1 VKKCRGHQYRRSNQT
16 TRKVRTVQTILR
28 SGHAARP
35 VGHCGHD
42 NRQSRPQALEDRKI
56 QKLVERLDQKLAL
69 QAKGAQ
75 IQGQA
80 PTAPVPQQGSRL
92 DQSRG
97 FAYLGDR
104 TIQVVPDP

>member
-1 VKKCRGHQYRRSNQT
+1 MPWTPVQAVKSNHTQSSVPYRLFSEVVT
-16 TRKVRTVQTILR
+16 LPDLWDTVGMT
-28 SGHAARP
+28 
-35 VGHCGHD
+35 

-80 PTAPVPQQGSRL
+80 PTAPSR
-92 DQSRG
+92 SK
-97 FAYLGDR
+97 DR
-104 TIQVVPDP
+104 D

>member
-1 VKKCRGHQYRRSNQT
+1 MPWTPVQAVKSNHAQSSVPYRLFSEVVT
-16 TRKVRTVQTILR
+16 LPDLWDTVGMT
-28 SGHAARP
+28 
-35 VGHCGHD
+35 

-104 TIQVVPDP
+104 TIQV